1 MYFERKGAK
10 TQSVF
15 LNTKSTKET
24 EFFAKRKGKRIYM
37 FYLKLAP

>member
-15 LNTKSTKET
+15 LTTESTKET
-24 EFFAKRKGKRIYM
+24 EYFWQQAAFN
-37 FYLKLAP
+37 